1 MKGEEVGN
9 ILKAS
14 SNVDN
19 ELFIDGDH
27 FVINF
32 PPSCLP
38 EVKAT
43 LLAATILFDF
53 LFYED

>member
-14 SNVDN
+14 SNVDK
-19 ELFIDGDH
+19 ELFTDGDH

-32 PPSCLP
+32 PPGCLP
-38 EVKAT
+38 EMKAI

>member
-1 MKGEEVGN
+1 MKGEEVGS
-9 ILKAS
+9 ISKTS
-14 SNVDN
+14 SSVGK
-19 ELFIDGDH
+19 ELFTDGDR

-32 PPSCLP
+32 PPGCLP
-38 EVKAT
+38 EMKAI